1 MMNALEAIKVA
12 TSVKQYVEKEGKTLI
27 LSQGK
32 MLKDQNMPEDL
43 KAFLKTG

>member
-1 MMNALEAIKVA
+1 MMNGLEAINIA
-12 TSVKQYVEKEGKTLI
+12 AAVKAFVEKEGKTLM

-32 MLKDQNMPEDL
+32 MLKDNEMPEDL